1 MFTNMARA
9 ARLGRL
15 TLAGLSAVLVITL
28 TACFD
33 TGDDAEG
40 PTTDTGGAGS
50 NTVVT
55 LAPPPPP
62 VTPATGVVQQ
72 QVEPP
77 PPPPTT
83 PATTTTTR
91 SIGDPLIYTINP
103 GDTLFSIAGQFGVSL
118 DDLVALNNIENPDNI
133 RAGDELFIP
142 PPE

>member
-1 MFTNMARA
+1 MARA
-9 ARLGRL
+9 TPLGRI
-15 TLAGLSAVLVITL
+15 TLVGLSAVLVVTL

-33 TGDDAEG
+33 TSDDTEG
-40 PTTDTGGAGS
+40 PTTDTGGTGS

-55 LAPPPPP
+55 LAPPPP

-72 QVEPP
+72 PP
-77 PPPPTT
+77 PELPSSPPAT

-91 SIGDPLIYTINP
+91 NIGDPLIYTINP
-103 GDTLFSIAGQFGVSL
+103 GDTLFGIARQFGVSL

-133 RAGDELFIP
+133 RAGDQLFIP

>member
-1 MFTNMARA
+1 MARA
-9 ARLGRL
+9 APLGRM

-33 TGDDAEG
+33 TGEDTEG
-40 PTTDTGGAGS
+40 PTTDTGGTDS
-50 NTVVT
+50 STVVT

-72 QVEPP
+72 PP
-77 PPPPTT
+77 AQPPAPPPTT
-83 PATTTTTR
+83 PPTTTAAR
-91 SIGDPLIYTINP
+91 NIGDPLVYTINP
-103 GDTLFSIAGQFGVSL
+103 GDTLFSIARQFGVSL
-118 DDLVALNNIENPDNI
+118 DDLVELNNIENPDSI

>member
-1 MFTNMARA
+1 MARA
-9 ARLGRL
+9 APLGRM
-15 TLAGLSAVLVITL
+15 TLAGLSAVLVVTL

-77 PPPPTT
+77 SPPPAT

-91 SIGDPLIYTINP
+91 NIGDPLIYTINP
-103 GDTLFSIAGQFGVSL
+103 GDTLFSIARQFGVSL

-133 RAGDELFIP
+133 RAGDQLFIP

>member
-1 MFTNMARA
+1 MARA
-9 ARLGRL
+9 APLGRI
-15 TLAGLSAVLVITL
+15 TLAGLSAVLAITL

-33 TGDDAEG
+33 TGDDTEG

-55 LAPPPPP
+55 LAPPPP
-62 VTPATGVVQQ
+62 VTPTTGVVQQ
-72 QVEPP
+72 QPAQPPEPP
-77 PPPPTT
+77 PPT
-83 PATTTTTR
+83 PATTQPTR
-91 SIGDPLIYTINP
+91 IIGDPLIYVINP
-103 GDTLFSIAGQFGVSL
+103 GDTLFSIARQFGVSL

>member
-1 MFTNMARA
+1 MARA
-9 ARLGRL
+9 TPLGRI
-15 TLAGLSAVLVITL
+15 TLVGLSAVLVLTL

-33 TGDDAEG
+33 TSDDTEG

-55 LAPPPPP
+55 LAPPPP

-72 QVEPP
+72 PPAQQPSPP
-77 PPPPTT
+77 PAT

-91 SIGDPLIYTINP
+91 NIGDPLIYTINP
-103 GDTLFSIAGQFGVSL
+103 GDTLFGIARQFGVSL

-133 RAGDELFIP
+133 RAGDQLFIP

>member
-1 MFTNMARA
+1 M
-9 ARLGRL
+9 

-33 TGDDAEG
+33 TGDDTEG

-62 VTPATGVVQQ
+62 ETPATGVVQQ
-72 QVEPP
+72 PP
-77 PPPPTT
+77 ASPPEPPPTT
-83 PATTTTTR
+83 PATAQPAR
-91 SIGDPLIYTINP
+91 ELGSQHVYEIQS
-103 GDTLFSIAGQFGVSL
+103 GDTLFSIAQQFGVSL

-133 RAGDELFIP
+133 RAGDQLFIP

>member
-1 MFTNMARA
+1 MHMARA
-9 ARLGRL
+9 TALGRM

-33 TGDDAEG
+33 TGDDTEG

-62 VTPATGVVQQ
+62 VTPTTGVVQQ
-72 QVEPP
+72 QPP
-77 PPPPTT
+77 PPPDPPVPTT
-83 PATTTTTR
+83 ATTTTAR
-91 SIGDPLIYTINP
+91 NIGDPLIYTINP
-103 GDTLFSIAGQFGVSL
+103 GDTLFSIARQFGVSL

>member
-1 MFTNMARA
+1 MKRA
-9 ARLGRL
+9 TPLGRTIL
-15 TLAGLSAVLVITL
+15 LGLSAVLVITL

-33 TGDDAEG
+33 TGDDTEG

-62 VTPATGVVQQ
+62 VTPTTGGVQQ

-77 PPPPTT
+77 PPTPTT
-83 PATTTTTR
+83 ASTTTTTR
-91 SIGDPLIYTINP
+91 NIGDPLIYTINP
-103 GDTLFSIAGQFGVSL
+103 GDTLFSIARQFGVSL

>member
-1 MFTNMARA
+1 MARA
-9 ARLGRL
+9 TSVGRM

-33 TGDDAEG
+33 TSDDTEG

-55 LAPPPPP
+55 LAPPPP

-72 QVEPP
+72 EPAPPPEPP
-77 PPPPTT
+77 PAT

-91 SIGDPLIYTINP
+91 NIGDPLIYTINP
-103 GDTLFSIAGQFGVSL
+103 GDTLFSISKQFGVSL

>member
-1 MFTNMARA
+1 MKRSTP
-9 ARLGRL
+9 LGRR

-33 TGDDAEG
+33 TGDDTEG

-55 LAPPPPP
+55 LAPPPP
-62 VTPATGVVQQ
+62 VTPATDIVQQ
-72 QVEPP
+72 PPAQPPEPP
-77 PPPPTT
+77 PPSPPE
-83 PATTTTTR
+83 ATQPER
-91 SIGDPLIYTINP
+91 EIGKQLIYTINP
-103 GDTLFSIAGQFGVSL
+103 GDTLLSISRQFGVSL

-133 RAGDELFIP
+133 RAGDQLFIP